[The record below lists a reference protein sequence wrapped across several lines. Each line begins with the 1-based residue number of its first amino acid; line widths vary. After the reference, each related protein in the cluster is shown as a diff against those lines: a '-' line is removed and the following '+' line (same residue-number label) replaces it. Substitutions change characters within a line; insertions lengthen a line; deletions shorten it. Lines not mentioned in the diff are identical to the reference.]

1 MEEKNRIETEN
12 NMAEENKPTMPNE
25 KKEFDW
31 ALLWER
37 AKKYLLNGYCLTCI
51 VFFFILFFAGDQ
63 SIINQIRR
71 RHELRELQ
79 EQRDKYR
86 QDIRTAEQSIE
97 ILQSKDSLERYA
109 REHYYMHAA
118 NEDIYLVE

>member
-1 MEEKNRIETEN
+1 MEEKNRIETED

-51 VFFFILFFAGDQ
+51 VFFFIHRFFHF
-63 SIINQIRR
+63 RP
-71 RHELRELQ
+71 
-79 EQRDKYR
+79 DKIPR
-86 QDIRTAEQSIE
+86 C
-97 ILQSKDSLERYA
+97 
-109 REHYYMHAA
+109 
-118 NEDIYLVE
+118 V

>member
-1 MEEKNRIETEN
+1 MEEKNRIETED
-12 NMAEENKPTMPNE
+12 NMAEENQPTMPNE

-118 NEDIYLVE
+118 NEDV